1 MRSFGDSIYNGK
13 ISIDKIEMHQS
24 NLFDNLTDFHD
35 RSRQNTTKGR
45 NKTRNTYKSA
55 YAI

>member
-1 MRSFGDSIYNGK
+1 
-13 ISIDKIEMHQS
+13 MHQS

-35 RSRQNTTKGR
+35 RSRPNTTKGR